1 MNKEF
6 FLLLLLLCSGCSS
19 ITLSTNIS
27 EYMIANQI
35 AKHDLYKFRNHQHAI
50 EMGATMMGQ
59 IEGLSCTNYK
69 EGRNGTVNKKNLKAE
84 AQSLLKQ
91 DDVNRGANAYTIE
104 QCKAVTY
111 AKYECEKAYLCT
123 GQSYIY

>member
-1 MNKEF
+1 MKKTLCT
-6 FLLLLLLCSGCSS
+6 LLLFLCSGCSAVKV
-19 ITLSTNIS
+19 STNINDV
-27 EYMIANQI
+27 MIANQI
-35 AKHDLYKFRNHQHAI
+35 AKHDLYKFRNHQHAN

-59 IEGLSCTNYK
+59 VEGLSC
-69 EGRNGTVNKKNLKAE
+69 EESRRGTVNKNNLKAE

-91 DDVNRGANAYTIE
+91 DAVNLGANAYTIE

-123 GQSYIY
+123 GQSYSY

>member
-1 MNKEF
+1 MAVA
-6 FLLLLLLCSGCSS
+6 
-19 ITLSTNIS
+19 LSTNIS

-35 AKHDLYKFRNHQHAI
+35 AKHGLYKFRNHQHAN

-59 IEGLSCTNYK
+59 IEGLSC
-69 EGRNGTVNKKNLKAE
+69 EDSRRGTVNKNNLKAE

-91 DDVNRGANAYTIE
+91 DAINRGANAYTIE

-111 AKYECEKAYLCT
+111 AKYECEKAYLCI
-123 GQSYIY
+123 GQSYSY